1 MKNLNKTQLD
11 FILLTAIFIIILT
24 GNLKAE
30 NYYHKY
36 RHNLLSHRFKL
47 PYYPG
52 GILRNYKSL
61 EFLKLKQKN
70 IQSMLDEKRELM
82 DFQKRWYKY
91 YEYKKYLYLIDSQK
105 KL

>member
-11 FILLTAIFIIILT
+11 FILLIAVFIIILT

-30 NYYHKY
+30 NYYHKHK
-36 RHNLLSHRFKL
+36 HNLLSHRLKI

-52 GILRNYKSL
+52 TSRNYKPL
-61 EFLKLKQKN
+61 EFLKQKN
-70 IQSMLDEKRELM
+70 IQSILDENRELM